1 MKNSN
6 GIDFFAFSVDFFEDD
21 KIALTE
27 AEFGIKGSYL
37 AVRFL
42 CKIYKF
48 EGYFYQWGRD
58 QCLLFA
64 KSLGVDFS
72 PKLVE
77 EVVQGLIRRG
87 FFNKAVYDSFKV
99 LTSRGMQYRYFEA
112 TKRRQI
118 VPINKNLL
126 LADISQY
133 PNVKVFD
140 PNEKPPVPDPVLPGG
155 KQGPVQEPESTEPA
169 ANPQSAAEQ
178 PRKRRTREQIEAD
191 ERWEI
196 IAYFMTER
204 NFYAPVKQFEYF
216 KNWNNVGGRSWD
228 AMKHSQRVSA
238 ATIWKQCDANGQPD
252 TRIKFKETE
261 FLPVWAGVYAII
273 RDNKPELLESCL
285 NEKIRFCPNLVM
297 DMYGPNRKDYHG
309 LWCPKALADYICAE
323 WKTKFGKVFQP
334 ILGGKEL
341 RFGYTD
347 KQQKQE

>member
-6 GIDFFAFSVDFFEDD
+6 GIDFFPFSVDFFEDD

-64 KSLGVDFS
+64 KSLGEGFS
-72 PKLVE
+72 SKLVE

-87 FFNKAVYDSFKV
+87 FFDKAVYDSFKV

-112 TKRRQI
+112 CKRRQI
-118 VPINKNLL
+118 VNINKELL
-126 LADISQY
+126 LADPSQY

-140 PNEKPPVPDPVLPGG
+140 PKAKPPVADPVLPER
-155 KQGPVQEPESTEPA
+155 KQAERQAEAPETPIDA
-169 ANPQSAAEQ
+169 AKDSGR
-178 PRKRRTREQIEAD
+178 PRARRSRAQIDED
-191 ERWEI
+191 ERWQI

-216 KNWNNVGGRSWD
+216 RNWNNTGSRSWD
-228 AMKHSQRVSA
+228 AMKHGQRVSA
-238 ATIWKQCDANGQPD
+238 ATMWKQQDSNGKPD
-252 TRIKFKETE
+252 TRTKFKETA
-261 FLPVWAGVYAII
+261 FLPVWSEVYEIV
-273 RDNKPELLESCL
+273 RDNRPDLLPSCL
-285 NEKIRFCPNLVM
+285 NDSVAFLPNLVM
-297 DMYGPNRKDYHG
+297 DMYGANREEYHG
-309 LWCPKALADYICAE
+309 LRCPKALADYINAE
-323 WKTKFGKVFQP
+323 WKTKFAEVFRP
-334 ILGGKEL
+334 VLGGLRL

-347 KQQKQE
+347 KQNNEKK